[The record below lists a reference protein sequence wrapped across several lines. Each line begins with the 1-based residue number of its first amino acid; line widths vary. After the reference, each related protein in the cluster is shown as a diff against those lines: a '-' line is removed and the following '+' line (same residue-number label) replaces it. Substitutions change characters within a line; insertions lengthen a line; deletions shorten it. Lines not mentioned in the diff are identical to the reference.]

1 MYDKL
6 TTLGTFDENERPMG
20 PKGFWEVKASRL
32 HASALEGGRLSVIH
46 TGRLY
51 PQGKRKVMKLN

>member
-1 MYDKL
+1 MK
-6 TTLGTFDENERPMG
+6 TKGEKVKVKHPHFRPIG

-32 HASALEGGRLSVIH
+32 HASALEGGRLSAIR

-51 PQGKRKVMKLN
+51 PQGKRKVIKLN